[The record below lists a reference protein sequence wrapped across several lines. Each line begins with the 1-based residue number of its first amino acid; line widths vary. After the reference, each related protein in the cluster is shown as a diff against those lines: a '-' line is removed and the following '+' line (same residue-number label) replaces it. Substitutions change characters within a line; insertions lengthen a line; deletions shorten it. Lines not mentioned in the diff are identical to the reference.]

1 MTEWI
6 KIVLLAAIAGG
17 VGYIGYQNH
26 QDNQD
31 LSRKLAQVS
40 KKLDGVGRGQDGGEE
55 VPTTGLDVAPHLVE
69 SDPSWGPKDAEVVV
83 VEFSDFQC
91 PFCRHFTNDTNE
103 KLHSTYGDKIRY
115 VFKNLPLKSIH
126 PHALGAAIAGQCAQ
140 EQGKFWE
147 YYHKLFENQ
156 RNLDADK
163 LVDYAV
169 AIGLNKSKFTTCVAR
184 KDVAEKIES
193 DIQAAIKLG
202 VNGTPGFVIAG
213 TKLSGAQP
221 FENFKAEIDKALAE
235 ASK

>member
-17 VGYIGYQNH
+17 VGYMGYQNH
-26 QDNQD
+26 EDNQD
-31 LSRKLAQVS
+31 LSRKLTQVT
-40 KKLDGVGRGQDGGEE
+40 KKLDGMRAQGGGEE
-55 VPTTGLDVAPHLVE
+55 APTTDLDVTPYL
-69 SDPSWGPKDAEVVV
+69 SDTDASWGPKDAAVVV

-91 PFCRHFTNDTNE
+91 PFCRRFADDTSAKIRE
-103 KLHSTYGDKIRY
+103 AYGDKIRY

-126 PHALGAAIAGQCAQ
+126 PHALGAALAGQCAQ

-163 LVDYAV
+163 LADYAEAV
-169 AIGLNKSKFTTCVAR
+169 GINKGKFTACVAR
-184 KDVAEKIES
+184 KDIADKIEA
-193 DIQAAIKLG
+193 DIQGAIKLG
-202 VNGTPGFVIAG
+202 VNGTPGFIIAG

-235 ASK
+235 AKK